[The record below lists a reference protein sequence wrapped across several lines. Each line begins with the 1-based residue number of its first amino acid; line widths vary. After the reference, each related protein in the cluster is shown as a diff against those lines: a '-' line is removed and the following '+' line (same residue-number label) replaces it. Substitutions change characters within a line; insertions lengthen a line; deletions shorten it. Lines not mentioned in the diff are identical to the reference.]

1 MTLQEMK
8 QMKQEHG
15 YSDSHIAE
23 LSGIPV
29 ETIQKIFEGQ
39 TEGIGYHIWQ
49 AVEDVFVD
57 KRMMREGAAAYGVP
71 KKQGSYTVEDYRAL
85 PDERRVELIDG

>member
-29 ETIQKIFEGQ
+29 ET
-39 TEGIGYHIWQ
+39 
-49 AVEDVFVD
+49 V
-57 KRMMREGAAAYGVP
+57 
-71 KKQGSYTVEDYRAL
+71 
-85 PDERRVELIDG
+85 